1 MTGYVIWDGRRKNM
15 AKNEAANVVWGH
27 MVKGLERFA
36 VDFRLYPTGN
46 RKLGKVFKKRTHPI

>member
-1 MTGYVIWDGRRKNM
+1 M